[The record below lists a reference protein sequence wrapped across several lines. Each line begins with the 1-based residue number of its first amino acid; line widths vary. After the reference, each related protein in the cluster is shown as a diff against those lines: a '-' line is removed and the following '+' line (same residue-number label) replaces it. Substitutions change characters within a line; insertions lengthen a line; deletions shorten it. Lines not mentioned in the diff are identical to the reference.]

1 MLKWKNRQVLQL
13 ETNTQR
19 IPSMHSR
26 KTAFTRNWKG
36 EAQEEEEAY
45 LAFLMAISLKFQGC
59 FLQAFPLFAPTF
71 FFFFKSQSKNKHN
84 NFH

>member
-1 MLKWKNRQVLQL
+1 MLIAMLKWKNRQVLQL

-26 KTAFTRNWKG
+26 KTAFTRNWKE
-36 EAQEEEEAY
+36 EAEEEEAY

-71 FFFFKSQSKNKHN
+71 FFF
-84 NFH
+84 